1 MEFGDRILPSLVQST
16 SVLFFTLVEQEM
28 GDTKG
33 PHDLLLVNGIPELSK
48 DVSDYPS
55 PSIAI
60 MGMAGR
66 FSGADSVEELWELI
80 LEGKSMV
87 KPAPV

>member
-1 MEFGDRILPSLVQST
+1 MLPSLVQST
-16 SVLFFTLVEQEM
+16 SALVFTLVEQEM

-33 PHDLLLVNGIPELSK
+33 PHGLLPVNGNPELSK

-55 PSIAI
+55 HSIAI

-66 FSGADSVEELWELI
+66 FPGADSVEELWEVI